1 VARFLD
7 PNQGHHGWLR
17 DNLRIPVPEYQI
29 QPMEA
34 KMTDQAKP
42 APTDSEQ
49 RLGDIFE
56 HCNNLRLGPMPSIDS
71 LPEGYTGTFGHF
83 PVYFPEE
90 IVHAAGLIPVSVLGG
105 GNKLELK
112 HADAHMGS
120 FICSICRSTTELGL
134 NGSLDGLTGFVT
146 HPICD
151 AAKHLAGIWS
161 RNLPDQ
167 LGQILYL
174 PQNPNTPGSVRYTS
188 AEYQRLRSDVE
199 KKIGRTIP
207 DEAIWRSI
215 RIYNR
220 SRALLRE
227 LYALRSD
234 EPWKVSTAE
243 LYLLMRA
250 RTRMP
255 AEHHNVLLEEALG
268 LLRSR
273 KRAAQDK
280 PRVVFV
286 GGFCEQPPLE
296 MLEALDDTCYVVDDD
311 LLIGLRW
318 ITSDVP
324 ETGDPVWALAESFI
338 DRSAASPVQHDERKT
353 KAGYLMQMIEGSR
366 ADAAIVTRRE
376 VLRTRLDE
384 QVTWSK
390 YLDNV
395 GVQHLVLE
403 FEEKMTSFEQMS
415 MQLETFAESRLFQIA

>member
-1 VARFLD
+1 
-7 PNQGHHGWLR
+7 
-17 DNLRIPVPEYQI
+17 
-29 QPMEA
+29 
-34 KMTDQAKP
+34 MTDQAKP

-151 AAKHLAGIWS
+151 AAKHLGGIWS
-161 RNLPDQ
+161 RNFPDK

-199 KKIGRTIP
+199 KKIGRTIS
-207 DEAIWRSI
+207 DEAIWRSV

-227 LYALRSD
+227 LYALRCD
-234 EPWKVSTAE
+234 EPWKVSTSE

-255 AEHHNVLLEEALG
+255 AEHHNVLLEESLG
-268 LLRSR
+268 LLRAR

-353 KAGYLMQMIEGSR
+353 KSGYLMHMIESSR
-366 ADAAIVTRRE
+366 ADAAIVTAAKFCE
-376 VLRTRLDE
+376 PGLDE

-390 YLDNV
+390 YLDKV

-415 MQLETFAESRLFQIA
+415 MQLETFAESLLFQIA